1 MSTRSKL
8 NPKYRENRA
17 MRRALLADVNALCAR
32 TRGTSAAAAV
42 VNEARLLLT
51 RIRACPWRNGDAKQA
66 IVARVAR
73 ELSETERE
81 RIAGQ
86 QKKIVVP

>member
-8 NPKYRENRA
+8 DPRERQNRA
-17 MRRALLADVNALCAR
+17 MRRALLEEVNALCAR

-42 VNEARLLLT
+42 ANEARLLLA
-51 RIRACPWRNGDAKQA
+51 RIRACPWRNGAAKQA
-66 IVARVAR
+66 IVARIAR

-86 QKKIVVP
+86 QKKIVTS